1 MIPSGGD
8 TTGGRGSGWGALS
21 VLSGAVLWG
30 LSGTAAQALFRHHAV
45 DPGWLVSVRLAA
57 AGLLMLATL
66 AAQKGWAAFTLAW
79 SSVRRAAAL
88 ALFGVA
94 GMLVVQYAYLLAIAA
109 SNAATATL
117 LQYLAPAMVVLW
129 TALLGRRWP
138 PWVHLGAVALTL
150 AGTYLLAT
158 AGPGSSLHLA
168 PAALIWGLLSA
179 VALAFYSLFPGRLLS
194 TLGAPL
200 TVAWGF
206 LWGAAVM
213 AAVNPPWRV
222 PAHLSL
228 GDWLLVA
235 FVVVFGTLVAF
246 TLYLNGL
253 RALSPVLASLLG
265 TAEPLA
271 AAVAGV
277 VWLHVR
283 LNGWQW
289 AGGAAIAAGVLLLA
303 RRRRPDPSPP
313 TASPAWPDAPPT
325 DSRP

>member
-1 MIPSGGD
+1 
-8 TTGGRGSGWGALS
+8 
-21 VLSGAVLWG
+21 VLGGAVLWG
-30 LSGTAAQALFRHHAV
+30 LSGTAAQALFQHHAV
-45 DPGWLVSVRLAA
+45 SPGWLVSVRLAA

-66 AAQKGWAAFTLAW
+66 TVQKGSAAFTLAW
-79 SSVRRAAAL
+79 SSLRRVAAL
-88 ALFGVA
+88 ALFGVG

-129 TALLGRRWP
+129 TSLLSRRRP
-138 PWVHLGAVALTL
+138 PWVHVGAVALTL

-168 PAALIWGLLSA
+168 PAALAWGLLSA
-179 VALAFYSLFPGRLLS
+179 LALAFYSLFPGRLLS
-194 TLGAPL
+194 ALGAPL

-206 LWGAAVM
+206 LWGALVM
-213 AAVNPPWRV
+213 ATMSPPWRL
-222 PAHLSL
+222 PEHLSPA
-228 GDWLLVA
+228 DWLLVA

-277 VWLHVR
+277 LWLHVR
-283 LNGWQW
+283 LDGWQW

-303 RRRRPDPSPP
+303 RRPRPEPAEA
-313 TASPAWPDAPPT
+313 TRSPAWPDAQST
-325 DSRP
+325 DSRR